1 MLEIVSSALHERI
14 KPSGKRTITAFL
26 TSIYAVMLTTGC
38 SDTGSGYESHP
49 RNVQADTLISTTVS
63 IEPEI
68 EILQDGYV
76 RTRATAPRGITRE
89 SQGVNETQL
98 FGPPVHVEVLDSLGR
113 VETLITC
120 NEASYKSRDLR
131 FEFFGDVKVKSGSE
145 GDRNLKTERLVWNEE
160 LKEFTSGGFVIIT
173 TPADSIT
180 GYGFSGTQD
189 LSEYQLRTVTG
200 QFSVD

>member
-1 MLEIVSSALHERI
+1 M
-14 KPSGKRTITAFL
+14 
-26 TSIYAVMLTTGC
+26 GC
-38 SDTGSGYESHP
+38 SDTGSGYESEQ

-89 SQGVNETQL
+89 SRGVNETQL

-113 VETLITC
+113 VETFISC

-131 FEFFGDVKVKSGSE
+131 FEFFGDVRVKSGSE

-160 LKEFTSGGFVIIT
+160 LKEFTSEGFVIIT

>member
-1 MLEIVSSALHERI
+1 MPEIVSSALR
-14 KPSGKRTITAFL
+14 GKIRKTATVCILGVCTILFS
-26 TSIYAVMLTTGC
+26 TSC
-38 SDTGSGYESHP
+38 RDTGSGYESQP

-63 IEPEI
+63 IDPEI
-68 EILQDGYV
+68 EILEDGYV
-76 RTRATAPRGITRE
+76 RTRATAPRGLTRE

-113 VETLITC
+113 VETHITC

-131 FEFFGDVKVKSGSE
+131 FEFFGDVRVTSGSE
-145 GDRNLKTERLVWNEE
+145 GERKLKTERLVWNEE
-160 LKEFTSGGFVIIT
+160 LKEFTSEGFVIIT

-189 LSEYQLRTVTG
+189 LSQYRLGTVTG